1 MRNDMVEWAEE
12 ENGKKGNGSER
23 EIKKRNTEGRE
34 SGEGSWEEKREE
46 GGRKSGRGGGGERE
60 KDGRKRD

>member
-23 EIKKRNTEGRE
+23 EIKKETRK
-34 SGEGSWEEKREE
+34 GERVVKGVGKRD
-46 GGRKSGRGGGGERE
+46 RKSVV
-60 KDGRKRD
+60 

>member
-23 EIKKRNTEGRE
+23 EIKKKHGRE
-34 SGEGSWEEKREE
+34 REW
-46 GGRKSGRGGGGERE
+46 
-60 KDGRKRD
+60 